1 MKLVFRFLL
10 HLWDSQTLDLD
21 FHVIKHTQ
29 WFDMN
34 KWEGGFLS
42 NVQGNVMK
50 TTSPLGALQPG
61 MKYKKEPMTRLP
73 RAHTEGSG

>member
-1 MKLVFRFLL
+1 
-10 HLWDSQTLDLD
+10 
-21 FHVIKHTQ
+21 
-29 WFDMN
+29 MN

-50 TTSPLGALQPG
+50 TTIPLGALQPG